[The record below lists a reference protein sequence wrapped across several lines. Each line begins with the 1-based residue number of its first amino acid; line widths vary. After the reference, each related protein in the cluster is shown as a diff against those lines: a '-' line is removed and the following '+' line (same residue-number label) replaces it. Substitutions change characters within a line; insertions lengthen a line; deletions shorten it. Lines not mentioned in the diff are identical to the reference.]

1 MSPVLSEFERAIE
14 GGLFR
19 VPECTECGAAVW
31 PPSEFCSVCLGGV
44 QLGPGYGGGDGKRLR
59 GRIVECS
66 MEMPVGRLVGGS
78 NGVKRSFFCLVAF
91 ERGIRLIARLAAL
104 TPPAPGDLVVLSS
117 CGMNPEGSGYAFE
130 VSPPDVPEDPAS
142 PANM

>member
-1 MSPVLSEFERAIE
+1 MNPVLSEFEQAI
-14 GGLFR
+14 GRGLFR

-44 QLGPGYGGGDGKRLR
+44 RLGTRYGDGDGKMLR

-66 MEMPVGRLVGGS
+66 MEIPAGRLAGGS
-78 NGVKRSFFCLVAF
+78 AKSPFFCLVAF
-91 ERGIRLIARLAAL
+91 ECGIRLIARFVAP
-104 TPPAPGDLVVLSS
+104 TPPAPGDLVALSS
-117 CGMNPEGSGYAFE
+117 CGMSPNGSGYAFE
-130 VSPPDVPEDPAS
+130 VSTPDAPEDPAG